1 MKRPLSK
8 KQIGIRWSWVNMGE
22 PWFYSTAFWR
32 SFRSCE
38 IAMNFAWTYTPVH
51 QSTNTLILLI
61 DSLANLQLADQM
73 DGAWQFVEKTVS
85 MHDMI
90 TNWLELHI
98 LYIYIYSNTT
108 CTDIS
113 DILYNCSSHVY
124 IVLFAKWL
132 YQDQNCSL
140 FHVLLLSHK
149 PQLLS
154 DGCLYFKSTT
164 LHRLLALCWY

>member
-98 LYIYIYSNTT
+98 LYIYIP
-108 CTDIS
+108 
-113 DILYNCSSHVY
+113 IL
-124 IVLFAKWL
+124 
-132 YQDQNCSL
+132 
-140 FHVLLLSHK
+140 HVLIYLIYCTTVAHTSILSFLQSDFTRTK
-149 PQLLS
+149 IAVFFTFYYWVISLNYWVMVVFTSSLQL
-154 DGCLYFKSTT
+154 FT
-164 LHRLLALCWY
+164 AF

>member
-98 LYIYIYSNTT
+98 LYIYIP
-108 CTDIS
+108 
-113 DILYNCSSHVY
+113 IL
-124 IVLFAKWL
+124 
-132 YQDQNCSL
+132 
-140 FHVLLLSHK
+140 HVLIYLIYCTTVAHTSILSFLPSDFTRTK
-149 PQLLS
+149 IAVFFTFYYWVISLNYWVMVVFTSSLQL
-154 DGCLYFKSTT
+154 FT
-164 LHRLLALCWY
+164 AF